1 MSLFSSLLS
10 MPTDHD
16 AGTLQYTVAMMI
28 GSYAAW
34 LASTV
39 RVEQRGQ
46 LLVSQMLQL
55 LMKCRLQLWAAAPG
69 GSCYETPRDVD
80 LCFVVLSCHE
90 MWACLCLNCGR
101 C

>member
-55 LMKCRLQLWAAAPG
+55 LMKCKLSSGLPPQEAPVMIVKRLRLI
-69 GSCYETPRDVD
+69 C
-80 LCFVVLSCHE
+80 CVLVF
-90 MWACLCLNCGR
+90 L
-101 C
+101 